1 MDFPVAAPRRQ
12 EGAGVSGM
20 REMSERH
27 SSGHATSV
35 AWVVLCESVARD
47 ETGRLSLFGI
57 ASHLPVPSLPLL
69 LMEHRVVARLA
80 HLDARQA
87 IDVSF
92 GIVTPGGHWIA
103 PGDDAATLEV
113 SGEFIIITLRSLP
126 LREEGIHRLEVGLG
140 NGSAASAE
148 ILVWLCDP
156 LNDRVHVH

>member
-1 MDFPVAAPRRQ
+1 ML
-12 EGAGVSGM
+12 
-20 REMSERH
+20 ERH

-80 HLDARQA
+80 HLDASQP

-92 GIVTPGGHWIA
+92 GIVTPSGHWLA
-103 PGDDAATLEV
+103 PSDDAATLEV

-126 LREEGIHRLEVGLG
+126 LREEGVHRLEVGLG
-140 NGSAASAE
+140 NGSAASVD
-148 ILVWLCDP
+148 IPVWLCASSRDP
-156 LNDRVHVH
+156 IQFH